1 MFDLRRLGKV
11 DHLSM
16 VGTNGSKY
24 PAIRKHLDENIGQ
37 VYKDMDTSYVDSN
50 VCFNLIILI
59 FFYEYRFMAYP
70 EEGKTD
76 PEACTCCR
84 DLFSLFT
91 SNVWC
96 RQGCGSMLL
105 KQETLSLSSLLI
117 VKELFSAPFEYTNAR
132 TRYSP
137 SHFSLCARAWNPCA
151 SNQTGDAKTFAS
163 HRTHRGGQEE

>member
-59 FFYEYRFMAYP
+59 FFTSIDSWPTPRKEKPIQKLVRAVVIYFTSLRLMSGVDKAAINALKPGDAVIVFTP
-70 EEGKTD
+70 DSKGT
-76 PEACTCCR
+76 
-84 DLFSLFT
+84 LFSSF
-91 SNVWC
+91 
-96 RQGCGSMLL
+96 
-105 KQETLSLSSLLI
+105 
-117 VKELFSAPFEYTNAR
+117 
-132 TRYSP
+132 
-137 SHFSLCARAWNPCA
+137 
-151 SNQTGDAKTFAS
+151 
-163 HRTHRGGQEE
+163 